1 MRRMIRVLALP
12 VLLLAAG
19 WTGWWL
25 YGLGLGRAEL
35 ARLESDATSS
45 GIRVRCG
52 SPSWSGFPIQIRLD
66 CQPFSLDVTATGETV
81 LEVPH
86 LQFLAQIFD
95 AGHILAVADGAMQL
109 SNQKESLTLAP
120 TRFVASFR
128 HSGPEELAVFGEQ
141 VETGSGFAAS
151 LLNMRLTRDSG
162 GDPRR
167 IVFALEAR
175 DAFFGLPIAADT
187 PFEQVTATGSVST
200 ADAASLAAPALLG
213 ALKLEGTVLQIESLR
228 LHQKDVTVSG
238 RGTIAVDEASQLD
251 GKLNLTIENA
261 GGLIG
266 RFEAAGLLTPSEA
279 RNGTMLLGLLAGDT
293 GKVRISLQAND
304 GEIFLGPVKL
314 GRLKPFSGS

>member
-12 VLLLAAG
+12 LLLLATG

-35 ARLESDATSS
+35 ARLADDASAS
-45 GIRVRCG
+45 GLRVQCG
-52 SPSWSGFPIQIRLD
+52 NPSWSGFPIQIRLD
-66 CQPFSLDVTATGETV
+66 CRPFSLHVTATGETV
-81 LEVPH
+81 LEVPQ
-86 LQFLAQIFD
+86 LQFLAQLFD
-95 AGHILAVADGAMQL
+95 AGRILAVADGAMQL

-120 TRFVASFR
+120 TRLVASFR

-141 VETGSGFAAS
+141 VETGSGFAAGF
-151 LLNMRLTRDSG
+151 LNMRLTRDSG
-162 GDPRR
+162 GDR

-175 DAFFGLPIAADT
+175 DAFFGLPVAADT
-187 PFEQVTATGSVST
+187 PFEQVTATGSLST
-200 ADAASLAAPALLG
+200 ADAATLATPALLG
-213 ALKLEGTVLQIESLR
+213 ALKLEGTVLKIDSLR

-238 RGTIAVDEASQLD
+238 RGTIAVDESARLD
-251 GKLNLTIENA
+251 GRLNLTIENA

-314 GRLKPFSGS
+314 GRLKPLSGS

>member
-1 MRRMIRVLALP
+1 MRRMIRILALP
-12 VLLLAAG
+12 VLILAAG

-25 YGLGLGRAEL
+25 YGLGLGRTEL
-35 ARLESDATSS
+35 ARLETDASSS

-52 SPSWSGFPIQIRLD
+52 GPSWSGFPIQIRLD
-66 CQPFSLDVTATGETV
+66 CRPFSLQVTATGETV

-86 LQFLAQIFD
+86 LQFLAQLFD
-95 AGHILAVADGAMQL
+95 AGRILAVADGAMQL

-141 VETGSGFAAS
+141 VETGSGFAAG
-151 LLNMRLTRDSG
+151 LFNMRLTRDSG
-162 GDPRR
+162 GDR
-167 IVFALEAR
+167 IGFALEAR
-175 DAFFGLPIAADT
+175 DAFFGLPLAADT
-187 PFEQVTATGSVST
+187 SFEQVTATGSLST
-200 ADAASLAAPALLG
+200 ADAASLAVPALLG

-238 RGTIAVDEASQLD
+238 RGTIAVDEAAQLD

-279 RNGTMLLGLLAGDT
+279 RNGSILLGLLAGDT

-304 GEIFLGPVKL
+304 GEIYLGPVKL
-314 GRLKPFSGS
+314 GRLKPLSGS